1 MDEFNGHRGA
11 LGQKGWG
18 VKGAFRVI
26 FVELAD
32 ICVVSELLMHH
43 LVGMEKQCG
52 GCGWLDY
59 FFFLW
64 HVVCV
69 YCLTSR

>member
-1 MDEFNGHRGA
+1 MGIGA
-11 LGQKGWG
+11 LWVKRVWG
-18 VKGAFRVI
+18 MKGAFRVI

-32 ICVVSELLMHH
+32 ICVVYELLMHH
-43 LVGMEKQCG
+43 LVGMEKQQCG

-59 FFFLW
+59 IYIYIFW

-69 YCLTSR
+69 YCLKSR